1 MSLTN
6 SSEHKGTA
14 QEVLLNANEAEQVL
28 GGVYSQ
34 LSQNMHL
41 PLAYLLL
48 HEIQPN
54 LINAVESGEYELHIL
69 TGLQALSRS
78 TQNQALLIAA
88 SEINAIVPV
97 LQQVS
102 KRFNPDK
109 LVDGILR
116 ANGVN
121 VADYEYT
128 EEELKAMQVQEEE
141 QAQQLAQQQQ
151 LLQGAG
157 QEQAVQAVQQS
168 QGFI

>member
-1 MSLTN
+1 M
-6 SSEHKGTA
+6 
-14 QEVLLNANEAEQVL
+14 
-28 GGVYSQ
+28 YSQ